1 MHVYGHMDDQAH
13 ICPDKCH
20 EDKPLRISLEI
31 IGTKYDS
38 AQLPPEIGRFC
49 VRASIPRCTT
59 YTVDPNP
66 VRVHNTRDVFDLVWY
81 F

>member
-38 AQLPPEIGRFC
+38 AHSCPLRLVDFAWEPPFQDAQPI
-49 VRASIPRCTT
+49 
-59 YTVDPNP
+59 
-66 VRVHNTRDVFDLVWY
+66 L
-81 F
+81 

>member
-38 AQLPPEIGRFC
+38 AHSCPLRL
-49 VRASIPRCTT
+49 
-59 YTVDPNP
+59 VD
-66 VRVHNTRDVFDLVWY
+66 FA
-81 F
+81 